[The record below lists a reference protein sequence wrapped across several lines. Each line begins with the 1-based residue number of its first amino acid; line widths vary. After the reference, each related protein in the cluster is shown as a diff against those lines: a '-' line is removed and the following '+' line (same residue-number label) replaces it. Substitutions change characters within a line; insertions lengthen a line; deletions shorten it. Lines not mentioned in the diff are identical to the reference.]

1 MVFSDSGT
9 YNQLYEWLCADLM
22 QDCDACRTMNRQCER
37 GDAGN
42 RYTGDCNSC
51 IETGSLCDTSL
62 ACLNIARPH
71 YVLQD
76 YQMQLML
83 LEQHN
88 KKRLLRARQEQD
100 TMGQSSSQP
109 SHNMAMATSSFPFG
123 NHALRDH
130 QMQLMLLEQQNRLRL
145 LRARQEQDTIGQS
158 SSQSFHNMA
167 MATSSFPFG
176 NHALQDYQMQL
187 MLLEQQKKKRLL
199 MAQQQTNGVG
209 LPPSHI
215 QPSSSGGLQLMPWV
229 NTRQDYEM
237 QITDQCRDC
246 ECLLRASQARVDEWQ
261 NSSSDPSQPALDNSA
276 PLPEPRHVE
285 QSLKAQND
293 LGASIREVQA
303 QPVIASSP
311 LSPLPAP
318 TAQASGHPDQCSE
331 LAAPSQDVSGA
342 APALE

>member
-1 MVFSDSGT
+1 
-9 YNQLYEWLCADLM
+9 M

-42 RYTGDCNSC
+42 RYSGDCNSC

-62 ACLNIARPH
+62 ACLNISRPH

-100 TMGQSSSQP
+100 TLGQSSSQP
-109 SHNMAMATSSFPFG
+109 SHNMAMATPTFPSG
-123 NHALRDH
+123 NHPP
-130 QMQLMLLEQQNRLRL
+130 
-145 LRARQEQDTIGQS
+145 S
-158 SSQSFHNMA
+158 
-167 MATSSFPFG
+167 G

-187 MLLEQQKKKRLL
+187 MLLEQQRKKRLI
-199 MAQQQTNGVG
+199 MARQETNGVG
-209 LPPSHI
+209 VSLSSL
-215 QPSSSGGLQLMPWV
+215 QPSSSGGFQSMPWI
-229 NTRQDYEM
+229 NTSHDYAM
-237 QITDQCRDC
+237 QITDQCERDC
-246 ECLLRASQARVDEWQ
+246 ECLLEASQARVDVRQ
-261 NSSSDPSQPALDNSA
+261 NSSSDPSQLAPENSA
-276 PLPEPRHVE
+276 PLPEPRYVV
-285 QSLKAQND
+285 QSLEARND
-293 LGASIREVQA
+293 LGSSIREFQP

-318 TAQASGHPDQCSE
+318 TAQASGHPDQCSQ
-331 LAAPSQDVSGA
+331 LAASSHDVSSA